1 MGGGVK
7 NVQKISIS
15 NPDEKNRLHTA
26 RSQGNEWESR
36 ENAKNN
42 EKNPCMID
50 EKKFCV
56 VF

>member
-7 NVQKISIS
+7 NVQKISTS

-36 ENAKNN
+36 ENVKNN
-42 EKNPCMID
+42 EKNPGMID
-50 EKKFCV
+50 EKKFCL